1 MNIQKRQSP
10 YEHPSHQRQTSTG
23 WLGIVRLGLVQAS
36 LGAIVVLTT
45 STLNR
50 VMVVEYA
57 FPAILPGSLVA
68 LHYLVQ
74 LLRPRMGYGSDMGGR
89 RTPWIIGGMALLA
102 AGGTAAAAATALMA
116 TNRTLGIVLAVPA
129 FAAVGAGVGAAG
141 TSVLTLMAQQVSA
154 RRRAPAA
161 TILWLLMIVGIAI
174 SAIAASKLLDPFA
187 PARLLKVVFG
197 IDGAALTLS
206 IMAVIGIERPPPAPA
221 PLSLQPQST
230 AKVSFGTA
238 LREIWAEPQS
248 RRFALFVFI
257 SMLAY
262 SAQELILEPYA
273 GSVFG
278 LTPGQ
283 SARITGLQHGGVLV
297 GMLIVA
303 IAAGAAGEFRTRAM
317 RGWTIGGCA
326 ASALALAILG
336 AGGLAG
342 PAFPLRTAVFLLGTA
357 NGAFTVSAIGAM
369 MGLAVQ
375 GQSRREGVRMGLWGA
390 AQAVA
395 FGAGG
400 LAGTGASD
408 AARHLLGTPSIAYA
422 AVFTAEAILFLAA
435 ARLAAG
441 IFSPQAGHTDRKRL
455 PPAPPRTP
463 SPPPPDQEKRHGPA
477 TDFRCRG
484 RRRRPRRRHGRK
496 RPGQRQPLRPPARPR
511 RPHQTLRRRHP
522 PAPHPRLRH
531 PRQPARRPGPR
542 RTHDRP
548 LLQGSGH
555 ADRRRLR
562 RHG

>member
-1 MNIQKRQSP
+1 M
-10 YEHPSHQRQTSTG
+10 
-23 WLGIVRLGLVQAS
+23 RLGLVQAS

-206 IMAVIGIERPPPAPA
+206 IMAVIGIERPAPA

-441 IFSPQAGHTDRKRL
+441 IFSPQAGHTD
-455 PPAPPRTP
+455 AN
-463 SPPPPDQEKRHGPA
+463 A
-477 TDFRCRG
+477 
-484 RRRRPRRRHGRK
+484 
-496 RPGQRQPLRPPARPR
+496 PARAPA
-511 RPHQTLRRRHP
+511 HTLS
-522 PAPHPRLRH
+522 A
-531 PRQPARRPGPR
+531 
-542 RTHDRP
+542 TT
-548 LLQGSGH
+548 
-555 ADRRRLR
+555 
-562 RHG
+562 